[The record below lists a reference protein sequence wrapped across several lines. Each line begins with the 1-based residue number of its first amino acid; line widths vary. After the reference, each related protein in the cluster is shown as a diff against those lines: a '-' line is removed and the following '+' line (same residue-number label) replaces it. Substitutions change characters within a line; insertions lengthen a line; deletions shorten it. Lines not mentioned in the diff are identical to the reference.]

1 MAKIKVRPHP
11 GALSELLKK
20 KGMTQ
25 TDAFEKTR
33 VDRKTLLKIDRG
45 EEVKL
50 ETLQQVAIKLQ
61 VTEEYFRHPPTAE
74 VAAAAA
80 AADVP
85 PDWGTIMLRKLDV
98 ARLGELLTQAARPR
112 WELNAQ
118 VREDGAR
125 KFLVELEGA
134 VEKFW
139 GQVNFNDIDT
149 KGTPLSLREQ
159 LDRLKTADDIA
170 ARLEQLAEHRLT
182 LLGGAYQF
190 WECST
195 TTYEEHIRHS
205 YFSSDRPLLSIEPF
219 GTLSR
224 RAQVSEYEGSPPP
237 NFATSIED
245 GVVVVNGVQWTSLED
260 L

>member
-1 MAKIKVRPHP
+1 MAKIKVSPHS

-25 TDAFEKTR
+25 TDARHKTG

-50 ETLQQVAIKLQ
+50 ETLQRVANKLQ
-61 VTEEYFRHPPTAE
+61 VTEEYFRHPPTGE
-74 VAAAAA
+74 VTA

-85 PDWGTIMLRKLDV
+85 PEWGTIMLRKLDV
-98 ARLGELLTQAARPR
+98 ARLEELLRQAARPR

-118 VREDGAR
+118 VRDEVAR

-134 VEKFW
+134 VENFW
-139 GQVNFNDIDT
+139 GQINSGDT
-149 KGTPLSLREQ
+149 DAKGTPLSLREQ
-159 LDRLKTADDIA
+159 LDRLKTADDVA
-170 ARLEQLAEHRLT
+170 AHLEQLAEHRLT
-182 LLGGAYQF
+182 LLGGTYQF
-190 WECST
+190 WECSE
-195 TTYEEHIRHS
+195 TTYEEHTRWS
-205 YFSSDRPLLSIEPF
+205 YTSSDRPLLSVEPF

-245 GVVVVNGVQWTSLED
+245 GVVVVNGVRWTSLED